1 VTISADSRLRLGA
14 VSRLSAVSVLITG
27 GAGYIGAHVVRLLSE
42 RGERV
47 VVVDDLSN
55 GSESRLSG
63 ARLVPIDLTGE
74 GARAAVAD
82 AIREHEVTSVVHLAA
97 RKQAA
102 ESVAVPEE
110 YFRDNVGGLAAVVGA
125 CADTG
130 VRRLVFSSSAAVY
143 GTPAASTVN
152 EATPP
157 APINPYGES
166 KLIGEWLV
174 RDAAAAHGI
183 DAISL
188 RYFNVAGAGWPDLG
202 DTAPL
207 NLVTIAIDRL
217 RRGLAPVVFG
227 DDFDTPDGTGVR
239 DYIHVLDLA
248 SAHLAALDAL
258 AASTGPARARVYNVG
273 TGRGASVLEVFDR
286 LRAASGIDFDAVVEP
301 RRAGDP
307 AAVVADPG
315 RIADELGWRST
326 RTLDEMVSSAWSADR
341 TDLAAP
347 LS

>member
-1 VTISADSRLRLGA
+1 M
-14 VSRLSAVSVLITG
+14 SVLITG
-27 GAGYIGAHVVRLLSE
+27 GAGYIGAHVVRLLSD

-55 GSESRLSG
+55 GSDSRLSG
-63 ARLVPIDLTGE
+63 ALLVRIDLTAG
-74 GARAAVAD
+74 GAREALAG
-82 AIREHEVTSVVHLAA
+82 AIREHDVTSIVHLAA

-110 YFRDNVGGLAAVVGA
+110 YFRDNIGGLAAVVGA

-143 GTPAASTVN
+143 GTPATATVD
-152 EATPP
+152 EETPA

-166 KLIGEWLV
+166 KLVGEWLV
-174 RDAAAAHGI
+174 RDAAVAHGI

-207 NLVTIAIDRL
+207 NLVTITIDRL
-217 RRGLAPVVFG
+217 QRGIAPIVFG

-258 AASTGPARARVYNVG
+258 TASSGPARARVYNVG
-273 TGRGASVLEVFDR
+273 TGRGASVLEVLDR
-286 LRAASGIDFDAVVEP
+286 LRAASGIGFDPIVEP

-307 AAVVADPG
+307 AAVVADAS
-315 RIADELGWRST
+315 RIADELGWRSA
-326 RTLDEMVSSAWSADR
+326 RSLDDMVSSAWHAARADS
-341 TDLAAP
+341 AAP
-347 LS
+347 LA